1 MLPLRAAALAGEPD
15 GSCMAR
21 IVDKFRCPGNILPAK
36 SRDFERRR
44 HGSAP
49 AHNKQNRASL

>member
-1 MLPLRAAALAGEPD
+1 
-15 GSCMAR
+15 MAR
-21 IVDKFRCPGNILPAK
+21 IVDKFLCPGNILRAK

-44 HGSAP
+44 HGPVP